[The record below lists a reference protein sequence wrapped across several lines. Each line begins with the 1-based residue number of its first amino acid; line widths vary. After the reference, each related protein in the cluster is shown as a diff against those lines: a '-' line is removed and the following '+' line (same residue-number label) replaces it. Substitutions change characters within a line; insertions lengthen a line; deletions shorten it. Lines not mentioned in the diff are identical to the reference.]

1 MSILYRDLSSED
13 AAAAGYFRIG
23 NLVLSTPPTDILTNR
38 VSGKDRITVLRG
50 SNDMV
55 KMTGHGRW
63 DVTVRWMAMLDDAVG
78 NIDGKYA
85 QWEQVRTVVAMFKSA
100 PFVEVENSYIR
111 QILSE
116 QDPLFRNMRVAFALR
131 QLRISTHADIVDAL
145 DCALTM
151 TLFNYYPY
159 SSDFAYAGPGGE
171 PVDADRSPLFS
182 AYLET
187 WKRQNLDASKDTTY
201 DGPLMADYRK
211 QTPGT
216 VKLRWREYRTLK
228 IDTAVVTGTS
238 PASAEA
244 LNQATASSTKSSA
257 DINVTGKYDDL
268 IRKYAAQDGLSPAM
282 VKAVMMHESSGVATA
297 LGANF
302 KGRQTAAGN
311 STNAVTAYLKQ
322 HIQSDSDGGLSVLT
336 TYTQQNGVGPDLGLM
351 QTQFPT
357 AKKYIPGVRPV
368 DLFNPETSIRAGCAY
383 LQHLYSTGMTDQQIY
398 AYNTGSVK
406 RTNATPDPDG
416 TPYAVDVLR
425 KRDSYAIADTA
436 SSAAAQQPSLAA
448 AAASQSLAT
457 PTQPAAQQ
465 TSLSGASTI
474 DQIIAKLSPDQQAE
488 VQSMIDNGWIPDY
501 NTNDLVY
508 FYLTHEWTLADE
520 EHQDASTIPA
530 GSADIQMYPQ
540 QFSVL
545 MVNNLAQ
552 IPLDAYMYPTYQH
565 IGSPSSEVSITF
577 LSKGRETGTGDP
589 THAGLGLM
597 GGLVAFMESQY
608 LAYRTSWRRVSSVHR
623 MHAVYI
629 ENQILNMLGIR
640 GLTLDNLASETV
652 PDTSD
657 LMHAELSAKQYEN
670 IFENIGPYQIN
681 TVSGVSTTVTQNII
695 NSNALQGLSP
705 TEQKAVPSLT
715 AFSAGRNSAN
725 TSTLSA
731 YLLQLAQ
738 QKTNIF
744 SSFSSLAAASPTS
757 QQQQDMLALVNP
769 GITKSST
776 SSVMSQTISVS
787 QLANTNDVQY
797 PAVVSRFNAVQSSGS
812 WTTGDAALIL
822 ALATDPSIQS
832 MTTQYSTSA
841 GSTVGL
847 SLGSQTTTALQTA
860 QTDATSLLGGTAN
873 IQAVYDAIFPL
884 LSATDITFA
893 QEMDTLSSSSAFSS
907 KYTSAFDAVGP
918 ASSSK
923 NLNSGNQSPHA
934 SYRDLGLYQLTV
946 GGADNNPGCYF
957 VDHSKE
963 YDAEVR
969 KELGL
974 VISGAQQTANQMNQ
988 STTAK
993 EYYMAITD
1001 TDFTGLRCDTE
1012 SLVRSTN
1019 IPGMSMSEAF
1029 PTFKLF
1035 LMEDEAPS
1043 LINCFDN
1050 FYSYA
1055 SVEEMEIIR
1064 YQDKPDVAV
1073 IQITNI
1079 ANLLMHHLYDDS
1091 IMGRYDL
1098 SLHPYEQMMSSSSPV
1113 MGQEAAVLMGKNFA
1127 GQVYTY
1133 ADLSDGGMTSSAKA
1147 RIPLQYVALM
1157 PGTKIQIRLGF
1168 SNNPDKL
1175 TPVFTGRVTEINSEG
1190 DMLVITA
1197 ESFLGE
1203 LCSLPVYD
1211 GKPLGK
1217 QTMGREWIIPHA
1229 ADSSSLVEYFLTTD
1243 TAKHFGG
1250 LKLAAATDQL
1260 VTGLTWTRALG
1271 KAVGEFSLSP
1281 TNVLSKVGAA
1291 AVASYDRTPENIL
1304 INHVVDYSGAASQVN
1319 SNPGVSVRSFAD
1331 ASSSNWFNEFTYHIA
1346 ENATFTSWD
1355 YIRDVCRRF
1364 PELVVACKQ
1373 YGFPFAADATL
1384 VVAHPLDWYY
1394 ARPPLIG
1401 DVETYRTS
1409 QDAVSEWGTWWSQ
1422 FGQGLW
1428 TALIANIA
1436 NVLGYPQF
1444 TVRTMLQPPGLT
1456 GFSTSNPT
1464 SPTDLYERMDACYQ
1478 RANSLS
1484 GMDVGSNDPNAL
1496 AQALYGIDVG
1506 LDNLLNQ
1513 GESIINIALGGGNLV
1528 AVKDAKLKAIREA
1541 ELSVWNA
1548 WMVYVDQQA
1557 AAKTGSSMPVERL
1570 KPVRRYHFIDQ
1581 NSIIRNS
1588 MRVNDK
1594 IYNGIKV
1601 GKSTV
1606 MANDHI
1612 PPQYRRILDATQLV
1626 NDWEHNLT
1634 TSALEIAVAQS
1645 FLKEEVG
1652 KMYEGEIVLR
1662 GIPEIEP
1669 YDCLVLLDPSTAVTG
1684 VVEVGKVIHSFTLE
1698 TGYIT
1703 IVYPRAVIA
1712 INEAAS
1718 AGTLRM
1724 FQMVMAKSWFTLN
1737 GLTPQGGFGQTWKSG
1752 DTIQKTATVGAAV
1765 VGTVAVGA
1773 GLIAMG
1779 TPIGWTAA
1787 LLGSAV
1793 LYGGLLTGYKNETA
1807 NTIQVMPVSR
1817 YARPWYG
1824 GLEGY
1829 QISDF
1834 WQNLGSQFQ
1843 SWESDNI
1850 WPLIQMYRNLQAS
1863 SPSTTPV
1870 QSNPTTSGAQ

>member
-1 MSILYRDLSSED
+1 MSIPYRDLSQED

-23 NLVLSTPPTDILTNR
+23 NLVLSTPPTDIFANR

-63 DVTVRWMAMLDDAVG
+63 DVTVRWTALLDDTAG
-78 NIDGKYA
+78 SIGGKYA
-85 QWEQVRTVVAMFKSA
+85 QWEQVRTVVAMFKAA

-111 QILSE
+111 QILVE

-131 QLRISTHADIVDAL
+131 QLRVSTHPDIIDAL

-159 SSDFAYAGPGGE
+159 SSDFAYAGPSGE

-182 AYLET
+182 TYLET
-187 WKRQNLDASKDTTY
+187 WKRQNLDATKDTTY
-201 DGPLMADYRK
+201 DGPAIQDYKK
-211 QTPGT
+211 QIPGT
-216 VKLRWREYRTLK
+216 VKLRWREYTTLK
-228 IDTAVVTGTS
+228 ISPAVVTNTS
-238 PASAEA
+238 PAAAEA
-244 LNQATASSTKSSA
+244 LNQATTASTKSTA
-257 DINVTGKYDDL
+257 DINVTGKYDNL
-268 IRKYAAQDGLSPAM
+268 IRKYAQQDGLSPAM
-282 VKAVMMHESSGVATA
+282 VKAVMMHESSGNPTA

-302 KGRQTAAGN
+302 KGKPTAAGN

-322 HIQSDSDGGLSVLT
+322 HIQSDADGGLAVLT
-336 TYTQQNGVGPDLGLM
+336 TYTAQNGAGPDLGLM

-357 AKKYIPGVRPV
+357 AQQYIPGVRPV

-383 LQHLYSTGMTDQQIY
+383 LQHLYATGMTDETIY

-406 RTNATPDPDG
+406 HTNATRDPDG

-425 KRDSYAIADTA
+425 KRDAYAIADTA
-436 SSAAAQQPSLAA
+436 SAASTQQPSLAA
-448 AAASQSLAT
+448 AASAQPAAK
-457 PTQPAAQQ
+457 PTQPASQQ
-465 TSLSGASTI
+465 TSLSGSSTI
-474 DQIIAKLSPDQQAE
+474 DQIIAQMSPDQQAE
-488 VQSMIDNGWIPDY
+488 VQNMLSSGWVADY

-520 EHQDASTIPA
+520 ANQGAASAPA
-530 GSADIQMYPQ
+530 GAPNIKMFPQ

-577 LSKGRETGTGDP
+577 LSKGQANSKGDP
-589 THAGLGLM
+589 RHAGLGLM
-597 GGLVAFMESQY
+597 GGLVAFLESQY
-608 LAYRTSWRRVSSVHR
+608 LTYRTNWRRVSSVHR
-623 MHAVYI
+623 MHAVYV

-640 GLTLDNLASETV
+640 GLTLDNLSSETV
-652 PDTSD
+652 PDSSD

-681 TVSGVSTTVTQNII
+681 TVGGVASTVTQNIV
-695 NSNALQGLSP
+695 NSNALRSLSP
-705 TEQKAVPSLT
+705 TEQKTVPALT
-715 AFSAGRNSAN
+715 AFSSGRNSAN
-725 TSTLSA
+725 TSTLSS

-744 SSFSSLAAASPTS
+744 SAFSNTPTVNPTY

-769 GITKSST
+769 ALGST
-776 SSVMSQTISVS
+776 ESLTVSIPNSAGAPISQTYVS
-787 QLANTNDVQY
+787 TAQLANANDVQY
-797 PAVVSRFNAVQSSGS
+797 PAMVSRMNAVQSSGS
-812 WTTGDAALIL
+812 WTAGDVALIL
-822 ALATDPSIQS
+822 ALATNPI
-832 MTTQYSTSA
+832 
-841 GSTVGL
+841 
-847 SLGSQTTTALQTA
+847 SQTLSSQATSALQTA
-860 QTDATSLLGGTAN
+860 QSDATSLLGGSTN

-884 LSATDITFA
+884 MSATDVTFA
-893 QEMDTLSSSSAFSS
+893 QEMDTLSTSSAFSNQ
-907 KYTSAFDAVGP
+907 YTSAFDAVGP
-918 ASSSK
+918 ASNSN
-923 NLNSGNQSPHA
+923 NLSTGNQSPHA
-934 SYRDLGLYQLTV
+934 AYRDLGLYQLTV
-946 GGADNNPGCYF
+946 GGQDNNPGCYF
-957 VDHSKE
+957 VDHSQQ
-963 YDAEVR
+963 YDAEVW
-969 KELGL
+969 KELGT
-974 VISGAQQTANQMNQ
+974 VVSGAQQTANQMNQ
-988 STTAK
+988 SATAK
-993 EYYMAITD
+993 EYYMAITNS
-1001 TDFTGLRCDTE
+1001 DFTGLRCDTE

-1035 LMEDEAPS
+1035 LMEDEAPG

-1098 SLHPYEQMMSSSSPV
+1098 SLHPYEQMMSSTSPV

-1133 ADLSDGGMTSSAKA
+1133 ADLSDGGMTSSSKA
-1147 RIPLQYVALM
+1147 RVPLQYVSLM
-1157 PGTKIQIRLGF
+1157 PGSKIQIRLGF
-1168 SNNPDKL
+1168 SNSPDKL

-1197 ESFLGE
+1197 ESYLGE
-1203 LCSLPVYD
+1203 LCSLPIYD

-1217 QTMGREWIIPHA
+1217 QTFGRELLIPHS
-1229 ADSSSLVEYFLTTD
+1229 ADSASLVEYFLTTD

-1250 LKLAAATDQL
+1250 LRLAAATDQL

-1271 KAVGEFSLSP
+1271 RAVGEFSLGP
-1281 TNVLSKVGAA
+1281 NNVLTKVGAA
-1291 AVASYDRTPENIL
+1291 AVASYDRTPENVL
-1304 INHVVDYSGAASQVN
+1304 INHVVDYTGAASQVN
-1319 SNPGVSVRSFAD
+1319 SSPGVSVRSFAD
-1331 ASSSNWFNEFTYHIA
+1331 ASTSNWFNEFTYHIN
-1346 ENATFTSWD
+1346 ENATFTTWD

-1373 YGFPFAADATL
+1373 YGFPYEADATM

-1409 QDAVSEWGTWWSQ
+1409 QNALKDWSTWWSQ

-1428 TALIANIA
+1428 NALIANIA
-1436 NVLGYPQF
+1436 SVLGYPQF
-1444 TVRTMLQPPGLT
+1444 TVRAMLQPPGLT
-1456 GFSTSNPT
+1456 GFTTSTPS

-1484 GMDVGSNDPNAL
+1484 GMDVGSSDPSAL

-1506 LDNLLNQ
+1506 LDNLLKQ
-1513 GESIINIALGGGNLV
+1513 GESIINVALGGGNLV
-1528 AVKDAKLKAIREA
+1528 AVKNAKLKAVREA

-1548 WMVYVDQQA
+1548 WMAYVDQQTA
-1557 AAKTGSSMPVERL
+1557 AQTGASVPAERL
-1570 KPVRRYHFIDQ
+1570 KPMRRYHFVDQ
-1581 NSIIRNS
+1581 NSIIRNT
-1588 MRVNDK
+1588 MKVNDK
-1594 IYNGIKV
+1594 IYNGIKI

-1606 MANDHI
+1606 MANEHI
-1612 PPQYRRILDATQLV
+1612 PAQYRRILDASELV

-1652 KMYEGEIVLR
+1652 KMYDGEIILR

-1669 YDCLVLLDPSTAVTG
+1669 FDCLVILDPSTAITG
-1684 VVEVGKVIHSFTLE
+1684 IVEVGKVIHSFTLE

-1718 AGTLRM
+1718 AGVGRM
-1724 FQMVMAKSWFTLN
+1724 FQMIMAKTWFTLN
-1737 GLTPQGGFGQTWKSG
+1737 GLTPQGGFGQTWNSG
-1752 DTIQKTATVGAAV
+1752 DTTQKVATVGAAGAV
-1765 VGTVAVGA
+1765 IGVGVGLLA
-1773 GLIAMG
+1773 LG
-1779 TPIGWTAA
+1779 TPVGWVAA

-1807 NTIQVMPVSR
+1807 NTIQVMPVNR

-1843 SWESDNI
+1843 AWENDNI
-1850 WPLIQMYRNLQAS
+1850 WPLIQMYRNLQSS
-1863 SPSTTPV
+1863 SPATTPV
-1870 QSNPTTSGAQ
+1870 PSNTAAAGAR

>member
-1 MSILYRDLSSED
+1 MSIPYRDLSNED

-23 NLVLSTPPTDILTNR
+23 SLVLSTPPTDILANR
-38 VSGKDRITVLRG
+38 VSGKDRVTVLRG

-63 DVTVRWMAMLDDAVG
+63 DVTVRWTAMQDDTAG
-78 NIDGKYA
+78 DIAGKYH

-131 QLRISTHADIVDAL
+131 QLKISTHPDIVDAL

-159 SSDFAYAGPGGE
+159 SSDFAYAGPSGE

-182 AYLET
+182 SYLET
-187 WKRQNLDASKDTTY
+187 WKRQNLDATKDTTY
-201 DGPLMADYRK
+201 DGPLILDYKK
-211 QTPGT
+211 QVPGT

-228 IDTAVVTGTS
+228 IDTAVVTNTS
-238 PASAEA
+238 PAAAEA
-244 LNQATASSTKSSA
+244 LNQSTGIGSGSTGISTTNETASQIGAAAVALAQQVGQQLNVPANVVFAQWAFETGGFKTISAANNLAGIRMPGGGPFRPFASLAAFAQNYAGQINRRYKNCLGSTNCQQFANGLYTGWGGNVHWSSSA
-257 DINVTGKYDDL
+257 GEEQYANGMARYQNAYYT
-268 IRKYAAQDGLSPAM
+268 YAALAQTTSTQSQPA
-282 VKAVMMHESSGVATA
+282 
-297 LGANF
+297 
-302 KGRQTAAGN
+302 
-311 STNAVTAYLKQ
+311 
-322 HIQSDSDGGLSVLT
+322 
-336 TYTQQNGVGPDLGLM
+336 TQNQ
-351 QTQFPT
+351 
-357 AKKYIPGVRPV
+357 
-368 DLFNPETSIRAGCAY
+368 
-383 LQHLYSTGMTDQQIY
+383 
-398 AYNTGSVK
+398 
-406 RTNATPDPDG
+406 
-416 TPYAVDVLR
+416 
-425 KRDSYAIADTA
+425 
-436 SSAAAQQPSLAA
+436 AAQAQPKLAA
-448 AAASQSLAT
+448 AAKQQPSAKT
-457 PTQPAAQQ
+457 TQPAAQK
-465 TSLSGASTI
+465 TSLSGSSTI
-474 DQIIAKLSPDQQAE
+474 DQIIAKMSPDQQAQ
-488 VQSMIDNGWIPDY
+488 VQSMINNGWVADY

-508 FYLTHEWTLADE
+508 FYLTHEWKMADE
-520 EHQDASTIPA
+520 EHGDNVGVPSNIN
-530 GSADIQMYPQ
+530 MFPQ

-577 LSKGRETGTGDP
+577 LSKGQETTTGDP
-589 THAGLGLM
+589 VHSGLGLM
-597 GGLVAFMESQY
+597 GGLIAFMESQY
-608 LAYRTSWRRVSSVHR
+608 LAYRTNWRRVSSVHR

-640 GLTLDNLASETV
+640 GLTLDNLSSETV

-681 TVSGVSTTVTQNII
+681 TVSGVSNSVTQNII
-695 NSNALQGLSP
+695 TSNALSKLDP
-705 TEQKAVPSLT
+705 TEQKAVSTLT
-715 AFSAGRNSAN
+715 AFSKGRASAN
-725 TSTLSA
+725 TSTLST

-744 SSFSSLAAASPTS
+744 SSFSSLPAVNATY

-769 GITKSST
+769 ALGST
-776 SSVMSQTISVS
+776 ESLTVSIPNSAGAPISQSYISTS
-787 QLANTNDVQY
+787 QLANANDVQY
-797 PAVVSRFNAVQSSGS
+797 PAVVARFNAVQSSGS
-812 WTTGDAALIL
+812 WTAGDAALIL
-822 ALATDPSIQS
+822 AMASNPLS
-832 MTTQYSTSA
+832 STLSDQASA
-841 GSTVGL
+841 
-847 SLGSQTTTALQTA
+847 ANKTA
-860 QTDATSLLGGTAN
+860 QSDATSLLGGAAN

-884 LSATDITFA
+884 LSATDINFA
-893 QEMDTLSSSSAFSS
+893 QEMDTLSSSSSFASQYSS
-907 KYTSAFDAVGP
+907 AYDAVGP
-918 ASSSK
+918 ASSSN

-934 SYRDLGLYQLTV
+934 AYRDLGLYQLTI

-969 KELGL
+969 KELGM
-974 VISGAQQTANQMNQ
+974 VVSGAQQTSNQMNQ
-988 STTAK
+988 STTAQ
-993 EYYMAITD
+993 EYYMAVTD
-1001 TDFTGLRCDTE
+1001 NDFSGLRCDTE

-1055 SVEEMEIIR
+1055 SVEEMEVIR

-1098 SLHPYEQMMSSSSPV
+1098 SLHPYEQMMSSASPV

-1157 PGTKIQIRLGF
+1157 PGTKIQVRLGF

-1197 ESFLGE
+1197 ESYLGE

-1217 QTMGREWIIPHA
+1217 QTLGREWIIPHA
-1229 ADSSSLVEYFLTTD
+1229 ADTSSLVEYFLTTD
-1243 TAKHFGG
+1243 AAKHFGG

-1304 INHVVDYSGAASQVN
+1304 INHVVDYTGAASQVN

-1346 ENATFTSWD
+1346 ENSTFTSWD
-1355 YIRDVCRRF
+1355 YIKDVCRRF

-1373 YGFPFAADATL
+1373 YGFPYSADATL

-1428 TALIANIA
+1428 NALIANIA

-1444 TVRTMLQPPGLT
+1444 TVRAMLQPHGLT
-1456 GFSTSNPT
+1456 GFTTSNPS

-1484 GMDVGSNDPNAL
+1484 GMDVGNGDPGAL

-1506 LDNLLNQ
+1506 LDNLLKQ
-1513 GESIINIALGGGNLV
+1513 GESIVNVALGGGNLV

-1548 WMVYVDQQA
+1548 WMAYVDQQA

-1581 NSIIRNS
+1581 NSIIRNT

-1626 NDWEHNLT
+1626 NDWEHNLS
-1634 TSALEIAVAQS
+1634 TSAIEIAVAQS

-1669 YDCLVLLDPSTAVTG
+1669 YDCLVLLDPSTAITG

-1724 FQMVMAKSWFTLN
+1724 FQMIMAKSWFTLN
-1737 GLTPQGGFGQTWKSG
+1737 GLTPHGGFGQTWNSG
-1752 DTIQKTATVGAAV
+1752 DGVQKTAIVGGAAV
-1765 VGTVAVGA
+1765 GAVAVGA
-1773 GLIAMG
+1773 GLIALG

-1793 LYGGLLTGYKNETA
+1793 LFGGLLTGYKNETA
-1807 NTIQVMPVSR
+1807 NTIQVMPVNR

-1829 QISDF
+1829 QIADF

-1843 SWESDNI
+1843 AWESDNI
-1850 WPLIQMYRNLQAS
+1850 WPLIQMYRNLQS
-1863 SPSTTPV
+1863 SSSSMTPV
-1870 QSNPTTSGAQ
+1870 PSGTGVSNQP